1 MISSPPVLITLP
13 PGQLTIVAIFIVHDV
28 LCLLCLGSNLEF
40 SNHSSVRFAYDVG
53 ASEVVAA
60 SLGVTLSLLGV
71 TTELLLTTLVLLK

>member
-40 SNHSSVRFAYDVG
+40 SNHSSVRFTCDVG
-53 ASEVVAA
+53 ASEVVAE
-60 SLGVTLSLLGV
+60 SLGVTLSLLGGW
-71 TTELLLTTLVLLK
+71 LSYY